1 MPDPSPAMLLADLR
15 QQGIH
20 DERVLV
26 AMAAVPRASFVPPA
40 ERAQAWA
47 NIALPIG
54 EGQTISQPYVVAIM
68 AQALAP
74 RPEERVLEIG
84 AGSGYGAAVLA
95 QLAGEVV
102 AVERSPALA
111 TAARARLT
119 ALGYT
124 NVLVHVGD
132 GTLGWPAGAPYDAIS
147 VTAGGPRVPTALLD
161 QLQPRRGRLVMPV
174 GDIESQELVLI
185 RLDEGDLQTHNL
197 GPVRFVPLIG
207 AQGWA
212 APEPG

>member
-1 MPDPSPAMLLADLR
+1 MPDPSPAMLLTDLR

-20 DERVLV
+20 DERVLA

-95 QLAGEVV
+95 QLAGEVIT
-102 AVERSPALA
+102 VERSPALA
-111 TAARARLT
+111 EAARARLT

-124 NVLVHVGD
+124 NVLVYVGD
-132 GTLGWPAGAPYDAIS
+132 GTLGWPPGAPYDAIS
-147 VTAGGPRVPTALLD
+147 VTAGGPHVPPALLD
-161 QLQPRRGRLVMPV
+161 QIHPRRGRLVMPV
-174 GDIESQELVLI
+174 GDVEGQELVLI
-185 RLDEGDLQTHNL
+185 HLHEGELQTHNL

-212 APEPG
+212 APEQG